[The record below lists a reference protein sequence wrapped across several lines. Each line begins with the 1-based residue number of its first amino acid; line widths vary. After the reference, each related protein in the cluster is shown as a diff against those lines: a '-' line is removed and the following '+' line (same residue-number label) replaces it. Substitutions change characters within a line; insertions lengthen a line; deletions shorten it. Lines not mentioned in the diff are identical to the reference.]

1 MMLLWDATC
10 TNTFAATH
18 LLDCSVNPGAAARA
32 VEDRKRQKYTSSR
45 TWADGSQKK
54 LVSPRRPLGSS
65 SKSRL
70 HFHLDFD
77 YSLLSPVAMGMQ
89 QSISCEER
97 CEVGVG
103 IAIWTHHLKKLSS
116 IPKGFNDRLMKL
128 QLPLVLGPATRNHQ
142 DENDAEIQKLLEE
155 KCQLLQ
161 VHQNDPTSTAKKA
174 AFVSKHSIVQARLR
188 SIQDAWLSS
197 KTNEIQGFAD
207 RHDTKRFYDALKAVY
222 RPPSIGS
229 SPLRSADGTTL
240 LKSKEIL
247 ERWAEHFDTVLNRPS
262 SINNEAIACLPKVAI
277 NPNLDIPPSMEEP
290 VSAEVLA
297 VVGQE
302 VKLSYEVTSHPSP
315 TPTWT
320 RPDQGLKPVTHLDP
334 RIQAADTGVYTCQ
347 VTNPGGRLYREV
359 EVVVEVPPHLTLLP
373 RTAEVTQGARGCSA
387 RHLEEL
393 QQQQQL
399 GEHNLDIR
407 DLLWNAVVQET

>member
-54 LVSPRRPLGSS
+54 
-65 SKSRL
+65 
-70 HFHLDFD
+70 
-77 YSLLSPVAMGMQ
+77 
-89 QSISCEER
+89 
-97 CEVGVG
+97 
-103 IAIWTHHLKKLSS
+103 
-116 IPKGFNDRLMKL
+116 
-128 QLPLVLGPATRNHQ
+128 LVLGPATRNHQ

-277 NPNLDIPPSMEEP
+277 NPNLDIPPS
-290 VSAEVLA
+290 V
-297 VVGQE
+297 
-302 VKLSYEVTSHPSP
+302 
-315 TPTWT
+315 
-320 RPDQGLKPVTHLDP
+320 
-334 RIQAADTGVYTCQ
+334 
-347 VTNPGGRLYREV
+347 
-359 EVVVEVPPHLTLLP
+359 
-373 RTAEVTQGARGCSA
+373 
-387 RHLEEL
+387 EEL
-393 QQQQQL
+393 L
-399 GEHNLDIR
+399 YGELCKGKRSVGGKRKRFKDSLKTSIKDFSISTESGLSHL
-407 DLLWNAVVQET
+407 V

>member
-1 MMLLWDATC
+1 HSTA
-10 TNTFAATH
+10 
-18 LLDCSVNPGAAARA
+18 
-32 VEDRKRQKYTSSR
+32 
-45 TWADGSQKK
+45 
-54 LVSPRRPLGSS
+54 
-65 SKSRL
+65 
-70 HFHLDFD
+70 
-77 YSLLSPVAMGMQ
+77 
-89 QSISCEER
+89 
-97 CEVGVG
+97 
-103 IAIWTHHLKKLSS
+103 LK
-116 IPKGFNDRLMKL
+116 
-128 QLPLVLGPATRNHQ
+128 VLGPATRNHQ

-277 NPNLDIPPSMEEP
+277 NPNLDIPPS
-290 VSAEVLA
+290 V
-297 VVGQE
+297 
-302 VKLSYEVTSHPSP
+302 
-315 TPTWT
+315 
-320 RPDQGLKPVTHLDP
+320 
-334 RIQAADTGVYTCQ
+334 
-347 VTNPGGRLYREV
+347 
-359 EVVVEVPPHLTLLP
+359 
-373 RTAEVTQGARGCSA
+373 
-387 RHLEEL
+387 EEL
-393 QQQQQL
+393 L
-399 GEHNLDIR
+399 YGELCKGKRSVGGKRKRFKDSLKTSIKDFSISTESGLSHL
-407 DLLWNAVVQET
+407 V